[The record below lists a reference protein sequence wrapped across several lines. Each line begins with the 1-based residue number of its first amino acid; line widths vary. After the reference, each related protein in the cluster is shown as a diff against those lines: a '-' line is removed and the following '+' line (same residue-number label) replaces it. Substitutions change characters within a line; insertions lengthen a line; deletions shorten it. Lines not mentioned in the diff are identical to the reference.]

1 MKKLIFLFC
10 MVLLVACQGKTDSSL
25 VVGVLRGPSAISVSQ
40 WLYQEP
46 VVKGQKIRVEIFDE
60 ISDLQ
65 AKMIQG
71 KVDFAVL
78 PTTVAAILYN
88 KGVDY
93 RMIACPVQGSVS
105 VVSSDSVISFK
116 DLKNRTVSV
125 AGQGTTPDVLFTLL
139 ASKYGFR
146 NKELQIDYK
155 IGSHPDLAQAVIMG
169 KVKTALLP
177 EPFATMVGM
186 KNLSVK
192 HTISLSD
199 ELAKSD
205 STLLFAMTAF
215 VVKESLIEK
224 NHAMVDSVSNRYQL
238 AVQWLR
244 LNVSEAADVA
254 VKQKIL
260 PNRDIALKSIPQ
272 CNVCYLKMSDNAP
285 RVSRYLQ
292 IFFRFDPKTVGG
304 KLPDKKF
311 YYGI

>member
-1 MKKLIFLFC
+1 MKKIIFLFGL
-10 MVLLVACQGKTDSSL
+10 VLLVACQGKTDSAL
-25 VVGVLRGPSAISVSQ
+25 VVGVLKGPSAISVSE
-40 WLYQEP
+40 WLYKEP

-60 ISDLQ
+60 ITDLQ

-93 RMIACPVQGSVS
+93 RMIACPVQGSVGL
-105 VVSSDSVISFK
+105 VTSDSIVRFS
-116 DLKNRTVSV
+116 DLKNKPVSV

-169 KVKTALLP
+169 KVKTALLS
-177 EPFATMVGM
+177 EPFATMVSM
-186 KNLSVK
+186 KNPSVK
-192 HTISLSD
+192 NPINLSN

-215 VVKESLIEK
+215 VVRESLIEK
-224 NHAMVDSVSNRYQL
+224 NHAMVDSVSNRYQS

-244 LNVSEAADVA
+244 QNLSDAADVA

-260 PNRDIALKSIPQ
+260 PNRDIALKSIPK
-272 CNVCYLKMSDNAP
+272 CNVCYLKMSDNAS
-285 RVSRYLQ
+285 RVSKYLE

-304 KLPDKKF
+304 KLPDKSF